1 MKKAVAMMLVL
12 WMVLGL
18 TACGSPPN
26 TTEGEKDTAKNNT
39 AGTEN
44 SGGQNGGSDSGSI
57 LSFGTG
63 SVGGTDNVV
72 LEALSSVVNS
82 NSDLRTSTVTTSGG
96 AEIISLIGTGDL
108 QAGYAGTIDLVN
120 AKNGVEPF
128 SGAIPVEDMLQ
139 GFGFV
144 TWALPVVVLE
154 NSDIQSYEDLEGKHI
169 GFPPAASSSTAV
181 LNLVLEAYGL
191 TGKVT
196 IDYFTW
202 NEGYTALKDGRI
214 DAFVG
219 SYANG
224 SPISGIIETEA
235 TNPIR
240 VLNMSREVADQVAEM
255 NGGVSSST
263 LTSAECA
270 TIPEGEAYLAA
281 ANSGVVIFSA
291 AVSEDDVYTYTKCAL
306 DNVTAL
312 QGISTYF
319 DKFEEEA
326 MGACTED
333 IPFHPGAAKALKE
346 AGLWSDNYTVYGE

>member
-1 MKKAVAMMLVL
+1 MKKAIAAILMLG
-12 WMVLGL
+12 MVLGL
-18 TACGSPPN
+18 TACGEPN
-26 TTEGEKDTAKNNT
+26 AESGKTDAGNKQTNTEASVD
-39 AGTEN
+39 GTGTGG
-44 SGGQNGGSDSGSI
+44 SGGGTI

-72 LEALSSVVNS
+72 LEALSSVANS
-82 NSDLRTSTVTTSGG
+82 NTELRTSTVTTSGG

-128 SGAIPVEDMLQ
+128 AEAIPEEDMLQ

-154 NSDIQSYEDLEGKHI
+154 NSNIQSYEDLEGKHI

-191 TGKVT
+191 TGKVN

-240 VLNMSREVADQVAEM
+240 VLNMSQEAADKVAEM
-255 NGGVSSST
+255 NGGVSCSS
-263 LTSAECA
+263 LTNAECA
-270 TIPEGEAYLAA
+270 TIPEGETYLAA

-291 AVSEDDVYTYTKCAL
+291 KVSEDDVYVYTKCAL
-306 DNVTAL
+306 ENAAAL
-312 QGISTYF
+312 KEISTYF
-319 DKFEEEA
+319 DKFEEVV
-326 MGACTED
+326 MNACTED

-346 AGLWSDNYTVYGE
+346 AGIWGDGYTVYGE